1 MQSSASLYNTFGNE
15 VKTKI
20 VQDTLVTYLENST
33 VNFVLPEASAELLT
47 TLTTNVTEHID
58 PSELDQINQQLVSMG
73 FDQANAKTLAIVL
86 IRVARISGINAL
98 EYFNLNQSS
107 LELALGTYAL
117 INEQRP
123 VGNRIGLVKPIDNAA
138 SPAGALIK
146 P

>member
-15 VKTKI
+15 IKNKV
-20 VQDTLVTYLENST
+20 VQDTLVTYLNNST

-47 TLTTNVTEHID
+47 TLTTNITEYID
-58 PSELDQINQQLVSMG
+58 PMELDQINQQLVAMG
-73 FDQANAKTLAIVL
+73 YQDANARTLAIVL
-86 IRVARISGINAL
+86 IRVAKISGISPL

-123 VGNRIGLVKPIDNAA
+123 AGNRIGLVQPIDNSK